1 MPKEILENLDIC
13 RRFTEIRKEKK
24 PSKRQFSKDLGINQ
38 SVVGDIELGYREPS
52 REVLVKLAKVYNVN
66 INWLLT
72 GEGEMYLSSKDIAN
86 KKPSKTGFKQIPV
99 YSEKDL
105 PEGSFVARLLEQ
117 KLSAGEGSYIP
128 DEDEVKALIRVPAY
142 LSQYGENIAA
152 LTVDGDSMVPTLK
165 RGDLVVCDSC
175 GWSGEGIYAIK
186 RDGSAFVKRVAK
198 QPGKFIIISDNK
210 IYDRYEIPEGS
221 LDIELIGRV
230 HCVITTV

>member
-1 MPKEILENLDIC
+1 MIYAKNIGMLRNYFNVSNAGLEKILDLSNGYIAG
-13 RRFTEIRKEKK
+13 IEKNETDNPGK
-24 PSKRQFSKDLGINQ
+24 LLLALKAKGI
-38 SVVGDIELGYREPS
+38 STDWFLS
-52 REVLVKLAKVYNVN
+52 
-66 INWLLT
+66 
-72 GEGEMYLSSKDIAN
+72 GEGEMFFTNRENAIE
-86 KKPSKTGFKQIPV
+86 KPSKTGFKQVPV

-128 DEDEVKALIRVPAY
+128 DEDDVKALIRVPAY

-175 GWSGEGIYAIK
+175 GWSGEGIYALK